1 MQQSVDSHMSEQSG
15 NSAEKEKVIKYKLEK
30 GRSPQIQNYYGG
42 ILRKYIYWNARDWN
56 FFFFENVL

>member
-30 GRSPQIQNYYGG
+30 GRSPQIQNYNGG
-42 ILRKYIYWNARDWN
+42 ILGKC
-56 FFFFENVL
+56 VH

>member
-42 ILRKYIYWNARDWN
+42 ILRKYIY
-56 FFFFENVL
+56 